1 MILFYYPKKDS
12 TIYSQS
18 SIRELNFG
26 KSEILELRND
36 WSMGKGSDISRILLQ
51 FDIPFSLQ
59 NYTNFKNLR
68 FYLKLNITQSEE
80 LTDDTNICIHP
91 LSDEWQSGT
100 GIGFDAD
107 PEYHAV
113 NWLYKTDSDLWN
125 TEGQGGGSYYTHI
138 KRCEEDKIPL
148 VSIYKFENKTSDVE
162 VDVTDIVKCWILN
175 DIKNNGFLVK
185 FESEGRSERSQSIKF
200 YSSNTNTIYSPMLKA
215 CYVDY
220 VSGGSTNE
228 NIGSGSLSGSL
239 SSYEFNIPTSP
250 FSLDSYEE
258 DVDEKIVIGSCEQ
271 YVEEPSIIKKPEP
284 TISGDIVAKIKTI
297 RKKYFNNEQIKF
309 NVSVRNKNPIKTFS
323 NKARYSGDS
332 ITDCDMFYSVRDAET
347 HEIIIDYTDFSRIS
361 NSKDG
366 HFFILDLSGL
376 HIGRYYKIMLMIK
389 SENGTEVFD
398 DTRVFEIGS

>member
-200 YSSNTNTIYSPMLKA
+200 YSSNTNTIYSPMLK
-215 CYVDY
+215 
-220 VSGGSTNE
+220 
-228 NIGSGSLSGSL
+228 
-239 SSYEFNIPTSP
+239 
-250 FSLDSYEE
+250 
-258 DVDEKIVIGSCEQ
+258 
-271 YVEEPSIIKKPEP
+271 
-284 TISGDIVAKIKTI
+284 VA
-297 RKKYFNNEQIKF
+297 
-309 NVSVRNKNPIKTFS
+309 
-323 NKARYSGDS
+323 
-332 ITDCDMFYSVRDAET
+332 M
-347 HEIIIDYTDFSRIS
+347 
-361 NSKDG
+361 
-366 HFFILDLSGL
+366 L
-376 HIGRYYKIMLMIK
+376 IMLVVGQQMK
-389 SENGTEVFD
+389 T
-398 DTRVFEIGS
+398 